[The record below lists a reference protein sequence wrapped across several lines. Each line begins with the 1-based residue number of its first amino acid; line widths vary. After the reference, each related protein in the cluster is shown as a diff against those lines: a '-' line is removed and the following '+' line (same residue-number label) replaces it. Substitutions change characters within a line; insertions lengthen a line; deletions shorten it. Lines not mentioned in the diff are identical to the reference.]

1 METFAILVTGA
12 FALGYLAKLIGLPP
26 LVGFLAAG
34 FGLNAI
40 GFEKIESLNVVA
52 DVGVT
57 LLLFSIGLKL
67 KIRGLL
73 QPAVW
78 AGASLHMVAMVVLG
92 SLLFWAVGF
101 GVFADLNFR
110 TAALIAFA
118 LSFSST
124 VFAVKTFEEQG
135 ESASL
140 YARIAIGMLIM
151 QDVIAVV
158 FLAASKGA
166 VPSPWALTLIG
177 LYFLR
182 PALKHVARRSG
193 HGELLLL
200 MGMLM
205 PLGGWA
211 WFEAVNLKGDL
222 GALIIGMLIADH
234 PKAKEM
240 ASKLLSLKDM
250 LLVGFFLN
258 IGLSGLPTI
267 QDLGIATLLVCL
279 LPIKLG
285 LYFLVLTRFRLRAR
299 TGFMASLG
307 LGNYS
312 EFGLIVGALGVK
324 MGWLSD
330 QWLMI
335 IAVAVA
341 ITFVLASPLNT
352 YAHRIYTY
360 LRSYLIRFETSKR
373 LKEEESVDVG
383 DAEVVIFGMGR
394 IGTMAYHG
402 LKHAGEERL
411 VGIDADP
418 ESVKAHAVAGRNVIQ
433 GDPTDTDFWDRSGK
447 ERSHVR
453 LILLA
458 MPSQRA
464 NMVALQAI
472 QEFQGREKIKVLA
485 AARFDDEANALK
497 AAGAEEA
504 YHVYATA
511 GQGYADAALAMLK
524 GQAGLGSD
532 APTSKTMAA

>member
-1 METFAILVTGA
+1 METFAILITGA

-34 FGLNAI
+34 FGLNAL

-78 AGASLHMVAMVVLG
+78 AGASIHMLVMVVLG
-92 SLLFWAVGF
+92 SVLFWAVGF
-101 GVFADLNFR
+101 GVFADLDFQ

-140 YARIAIGMLIM
+140 FARIAIGVLIM

-166 VPSPWALTLIG
+166 MPSPWAVSLLA

-182 PALKHVARRSG
+182 PALKHIARRSG

-240 ASKLLSLKDM
+240 AGKLLSLKDM

-258 IGLSGLPTI
+258 IGLSGLPTL
-267 QDLGIATLLVCL
+267 QDLGIATLLLCL
-279 LPIKLG
+279 IPIKIA
-285 LYFLVLTRFRLRAR
+285 LYFLVLTRFKMRAR
-299 TGFMASLG
+299 TGLMASLG

-330 QWLMI
+330 QWLVI

-341 ITFVLASPLNT
+341 MTFVAASPLNT
-352 YAHRIYTY
+352 HAHRIYTR
-360 LRSYLIRFETSKR
+360 LRQFLTRFETKSR

-402 LKHAGEERL
+402 LKQAGETRL
-411 VGIDADP
+411 LGLDADP
-418 ESVKAHAVAGRNVIQ
+418 ESVKSHREQGRNVVQ
-433 GDPTDTDFWDRSGK
+433 DDPTDTEFWDHTHKAGSNI
-447 ERSHVR
+447 R
-453 LILLA
+453 LVLLA

-472 QEFQGREKIKVLA
+472 QKFKGRDHIKVLA
-485 AARFDDEANALK
+485 AARFDDEAEALK
-497 AAGAEEA
+497 EAGADEA

-511 GQGYADAALAMLK
+511 GQGYADAALAMLR
-524 GQAGLGSD
+524 GESGLGTE
-532 APTSKTMAA
+532 APTTKSIAA

>member
-12 FALGYLAKLIGLPP
+12 FVLGYLAKLIGLPP

-34 FGLNAI
+34 FGLNAM

-78 AGASLHMVAMVVLG
+78 AGASLHMMAMLLLG
-92 SLLFWAVGF
+92 SLLFWSVGF
-101 GVFADLNFR
+101 GVFAELDFR

-140 YARIAIGMLIM
+140 FARTAIGVLIM
-151 QDVIAVV
+151 QDVIAVI

-166 VPSPWALTLIG
+166 MPSPWAVTLIA

-182 PALKHVARRSG
+182 PALKHIARRSG

-200 MGMLM
+200 MGMIM

-279 LPIKLG
+279 IPIKLG
-285 LYFLVLTRFRLRAR
+285 LYFLILTRFRLRAR
-299 TGFMASLG
+299 TSFMASLG
-307 LGNYS
+307 LCNYS

-330 QWLMI
+330 QWLVI

-352 YAHRIYTY
+352 YAHHLYTY
-360 LRSYLIRFETSKR
+360 LRSHLTRFETKKR
-373 LKEEESVDVG
+373 LEEEQAVDIG
-383 DAEVVIFGMGR
+383 DAEVIIFGMGR

-402 LKHAGEERL
+402 LQHAGETKL
-411 VGIDADP
+411 VGLDADP
-418 ESVKAHAVAGRNVIQ
+418 ESVKTHRAQGRNVIQ
-433 GDPTDTDFWDRSGK
+433 DDPTDTEFWDHTSK
-447 ERSHVR
+447 SNSHIR

-472 QEFQGREKIKVLA
+472 QKFKGRENMKVLA
-485 AARFDDEANALK
+485 AARFDDEASALK
-497 AAGAEEA
+497 EAGAEEA

-524 GQAGLGSD
+524 GEAGLGTD
-532 APTSKTMAA
+532 APTSKATAA